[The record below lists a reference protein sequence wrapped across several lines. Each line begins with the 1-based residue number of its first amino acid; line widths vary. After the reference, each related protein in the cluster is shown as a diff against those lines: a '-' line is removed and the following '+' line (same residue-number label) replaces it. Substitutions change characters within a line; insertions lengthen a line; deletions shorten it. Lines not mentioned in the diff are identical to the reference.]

1 MKKIL
6 IPIFLLIIIVGISC
20 FMFFQN
26 NKKNDNIN
34 NETEVINKEKESN
47 NDETIITEPKNE
59 ESIVEEHQPENKSVE
74 HKEDNKPSNSNEKNK
89 DNNTKKDTTVVEKSE
104 SVQSK
109 ENEWDKLGISEED
122 YYHKPMWSWARI
134 DFSVEEYKTEEKTKE
149 ACVKKGQEVFEQ
161 GLGYSCTSI
170 NSYSGAYLGEMFKTF

>member
-34 NETEVINKEKESN
+34 NESEVINIEKKSNKDEVIVTES
-47 NDETIITEPKNE
+47 KQE

>member
-1 MKKIL
+1 MKKFL
-6 IPIFLLIIIVGISC
+6 IPIFILIIIVGISC
-20 FMFFQN
+20 FIFFQN
-26 NKKNDNIN
+26 NKENNSIN
-34 NETEVINKEKESN
+34 NKNEVINTKKESN
-47 NDETIITEPKNE
+47 NDEIITEIKQE
-59 ESIVEEHQPENKSVE
+59 EPIVENHESENKPVE
-74 HKEDNKPSNSNEKNK
+74 HNEDNKPSNSNEKNE
-89 DNNTKKDTTVVEKSE
+89 DNNTKMDTTVVEKSE
-104 SVQSK
+104 NVQTK
-109 ENEWDKLGISEED
+109 ENEWDKIGISEED

>member
-1 MKKIL
+1 MKKFL
-6 IPIFLLIIIVGISC
+6 IPIFILIIIVGISC
-20 FMFFQN
+20 FIFFQN
-26 NKKNDNIN
+26 NKENNSIN
-34 NETEVINKEKESN
+34 NKNEVITTKKESN
-47 NDETIITEPKNE
+47 NDEIITEIKQE
-59 ESIVEEHQPENKSVE
+59 EPIVENHESENKPVE
-74 HKEDNKPSNSNEKNK
+74 HNEDNKPSNSNEKNE
-89 DNNTKKDTTVVEKSE
+89 DNNTKMDTTVVEKSE
-104 SVQSK
+104 NVQTK
-109 ENEWDKLGISEED
+109 ENEWDKIGISEED

>member
-6 IPIFLLIIIVGISC
+6 IPIFILIIIVGILC

-26 NKKNDNIN
+26 NKKNNNIN

-47 NDETIITEPKNE
+47 NDEMIITEPKNE
-59 ESIVEEHQPENKSVE
+59 ESIVENPESENKNVE
-74 HKEDNKPSNSNEKNK
+74 HNEDNKPSNSNEKNK
-89 DNNTKKDTTVVEKSE
+89 DNNIKKDTTVVEK
-104 SVQSK
+104 K

-134 DFSVEEYKTEEKTKE
+134 DFSVEEYKTEERTKE

-170 NSYSGAYLGEMFKTF
+170 NSYSGVYLGEMFKTF

>member
-1 MKKIL
+1 M
-6 IPIFLLIIIVGISC
+6 
-20 FMFFQN
+20 
-26 NKKNDNIN
+26 
-34 NETEVINKEKESN
+34 
-47 NDETIITEPKNE
+47 
-59 ESIVEEHQPENKSVE
+59 
-74 HKEDNKPSNSNEKNK
+74 
-89 DNNTKKDTTVVEKSE
+89 DTTVVEKSE
-104 SVQSK
+104 NVQTK

-161 GLGYSCTSI
+161 GFGYSCTSI

>member
-6 IPIFLLIIIVGISC
+6 IPIFILIIIVGISC
-20 FMFFQN
+20 FMFF
-26 NKKNDNIN
+26 KNDKNNNNIN
-34 NETEVINKEKESN
+34 NGTEVINKEKESN
-47 NDETIITEPKNE
+47 NDEMIITEPKNE
-59 ESIVEEHQPENKSVE
+59 ESIVENPKLEDKKVE
-74 HKEDNKPSNSNEKNK
+74 HNEDNKPNNSNEKK
-89 DNNTKKDTTVVEKSE
+89 DNNTKNDTTVVEKKE
-104 SVQSK
+104 IVQTK